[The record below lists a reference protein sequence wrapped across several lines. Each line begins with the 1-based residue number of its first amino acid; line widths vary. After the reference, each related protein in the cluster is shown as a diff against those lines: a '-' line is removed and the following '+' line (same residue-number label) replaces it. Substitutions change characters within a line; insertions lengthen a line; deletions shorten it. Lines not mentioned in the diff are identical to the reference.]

1 MKEIHSCSSRSNAP
15 KRNHHFCDLHSNEFN
30 RQLCACGS
38 IGAAHTRTHSRINGL
53 IAFHQLKLWIYECDN
68 RIVCHQHHTHFD
80 SFWMRVNPLK
90 TGTIP
95 AKTFILISYF
105 LLWPLS
111 WLHWAKSVKNCC
123 SFLHSLMRSIL
134 VAHSN
139 VTDALFHGG
148 KCVWDI
154 FIGHTM
160 LIGLIWFGVNFIE
173 NDCSHTQLH
182 SFSAEPWQANST
194 APKMAFNIDRHHKG
208 RIEQISVMLIGHLK
222 WRRWKCN
229 NHQNFMDW
237 NVSSPKRSRQ
247 ISNEKRF

>member
-1 MKEIHSCSSRSNAP
+1 MKEIHSCSSRSNEP

-160 LIGLIWFGVNFIE
+160 LIGPIWFGVKIASILLKMTAVTLNCIHF
-173 NDCSHTQLH
+173 LH
-182 SFSAEPWQANST
+182 SRGKMHSASQFNCTQNGIQHRST
-194 APKMAFNIDRHHKG
+194 
-208 RIEQISVMLIGHLK
+208 S
-222 WRRWKCN
+222 
-229 NHQNFMDW
+229 
-237 NVSSPKRSRQ
+237 
-247 ISNEKRF
+247 